1 MEKEIK
7 QLYLLSIM
15 FALFVAFIVG
25 IYIFYLHSL
34 PISKS
39 SSDWGALGDY
49 FGGMLN
55 PIISALTLIFV
66 GKTYIAQKVELER
79 LSQTAKEADE
89 RNERAT
95 IAQTEMAKNY
105 LEQIEAVNRNAKIT
119 TITAKV
125 DFSLKLVGIFQE
137 EMTRAT
143 NATNGFTVFYAM
155 DGDSYTGN
163 ELKRYKKNLGE
174 LIKNEQ
180 YKINKL
186 IKQVDE
192 INKF

>member
-1 MEKEIK
+1 
-7 QLYLLSIM
+7 
-15 FALFVAFIVG
+15 
-25 IYIFYLHSL
+25 
-34 PISKS
+34 
-39 SSDWGALGDY
+39 
-49 FGGMLN
+49 
-55 PIISALTLIFV
+55 
-66 GKTYIAQKVELER
+66 
-79 LSQTAKEADE
+79 
-89 RNERAT
+89 
-95 IAQTEMAKNY
+95 
-105 LEQIEAVNRNAKIT
+105 
-119 TITAKV
+119 
-125 DFSLKLVGIFQE
+125 
-137 EMTRAT
+137 MTRAT